1 MKIITAIDSFKECVT
16 SVEANKAM
24 ASGLREV
31 YADAE
36 VIEIAMS
43 DGGEGWLEAFE
54 SAISNCTPY
63 QTTSVFTDTLDPLM
77 RPIKVRYITVN
88 DTAIIET
95 ARIIGLSLLNKV
107 ERNPLIATTY
117 GVGLVIA
124 DALQRGFQHIIIG
137 LGGSATSDAGQGMI
151 QALNEKGCFPCSAQI
166 TIASDVMNPLC
177 GENGAA
183 YTFARQK
190 GATEDA
196 LPILEERARRFAE
209 ASAKSCHHDYANH
222 PGAGAAGGLGYALL
236 QYFNSSVRSGAEI
249 LLEAINFEQIIKSA
263 DCIITGE
270 GQSDAQTLMGKL
282 PFTLMK
288 HALKAN
294 VPTCLIAGRIK
305 DKDKLLAAGFHQVE
319 CINPPNITIEYA
331 LNKDV
336 ALRNIMRTAH
346 KLRISPVKQ

>member
-1 MKIITAIDSFKECVT
+1 MKIIIAIDSFKECVT

-36 VIEIAMS
+36 IIEIAMS

-54 SAISNCTPY
+54 SAISNYTSF
-63 QTTSVFTDTLDPLM
+63 QSTSVFTDTVDPLM
-77 RPIKVRYITVN
+77 RPIKARYIAVN

-95 ARIIGLSLLNKV
+95 ARIIGLSLLNKE
-107 ERNPLIATTY
+107 ERNPLITTSY
-117 GVGLVIA
+117 GIGIVIA

-151 QALNEKGCFPCSAQI
+151 QALDEKGCLPCKVQI
-166 TIASDVMNPLC
+166 TIASDVINPLC
-177 GENGAA
+177 GEDGAA

-196 LPILEERARRFAE
+196 LPILEERARRFATL
-209 ASAKSCHHDYANH
+209 SAKRCHHDYANH
-222 PGAGAAGGLGYALL
+222 SGAGAAGGLGYALL

-249 LLEAINFEQIIKSA
+249 LLETINFEQHINNA
-263 DCIITGE
+263 NCIITGE
-270 GQSDAQTLMGKL
+270 GQSDSQTLMGKL
-282 PFTLMK
+282 PYILMK
-288 HALKAN
+288 YALKAN

-305 DKDKLLAAGFHQVE
+305 DKDKLLAAGFYQVE
-319 CINPPNITIEYA
+319 CINPPNISMENA
-331 LNKDV
+331 LKKDV
-336 ALRNIMRTAH
+336 ALKNIMKTAH
-346 KLRISPVKQ
+346 KLRIIPE

>member
-1 MKIITAIDSFKECVT
+1 MKIITAIDSFKECIT
-16 SVEANKAM
+16 SAEANKAM

-36 VIEIAMS
+36 IIEIAMS

-54 SAISNCTPY
+54 SAISNYTSL
-63 QTTSVFTDTLDPLM
+63 QTSSVSTDTVDPLM
-77 RPIKVRYITVN
+77 RPVKTRYITVN

-95 ARIIGLSLLNKV
+95 ARIIGLSLLNKE
-107 ERNPLIATTY
+107 ERNPLIATSY

-124 DALQRGFQHIIIG
+124 DALQKGYQHIIIG

-151 QALNEKGCFPCSAQI
+151 QALIEKGCLPCKARI

-177 GENGAA
+177 GEHGAA

-190 GATEDA
+190 GATEEA
-196 LPILEERARRFAE
+196 IPILEERALRFAE
-209 ASAKSCHHDYANH
+209 ASASRCHHDYANL

-236 QYFNSSVRSGAEI
+236 QYFNSSIRSGAEI
-249 LLEAINFEQIIKSA
+249 LLETIDFEHIIKGA

-282 PFTLMK
+282 PYTLMR
-288 HALKAN
+288 HALKAD
-294 VPTCLIAGRIK
+294 VPTCLVAGRIK
-305 DKDKLLAAGFHQVE
+305 DKDKLLAAGFYQVE
-319 CINPPNITIEYA
+319 CINPPNISIEYA
-331 LNKDV
+331 LKKDV

-346 KLRISPVKQ
+346 KLRISSK